1 MTFVSAL
8 FSRTHLNANYFAV
21 LNESFKVISLFSYQS
36 SLSCCCS
43 ATFVSYQIFKCLS
56 TTFLTFFKVICFCCV
71 THATA
76 HIYYHKHLR
85 LSTTFLFFLAVF
97 QQLSYIIMY
106 PSACQQLF
114 HFYNCERRRRDLN
127 PRAAV
132 NDLHPF
138 QGCPFGQ
145 LGYFSEL
152 KQYMI
157 IDLVD
162 NGESGIR
169 THAPLRTNGFQD
181 RLVMTTSIS
190 LQFCFALFDQRKIYY
205 TYTPLPCQQV
215 FFIFLHFF
223 HLFLKQGY
231 IYLLFLYIN
240 SKKNCL
246 YV

>member
-1 MTFVSAL
+1 M
-8 FSRTHLNANYFAV
+8 
-21 LNESFKVISLFSYQS
+21 
-36 SLSCCCS
+36 
-43 ATFVSYQIFKCLS
+43 
-56 TTFLTFFKVICFCCV
+56 
-71 THATA
+71 
-76 HIYYHKHLR
+76 
-85 LSTTFLFFLAVF
+85 
-97 QQLSYIIMY
+97 
-106 PSACQQLF
+106 
-114 HFYNCERRRRDLN
+114 N

-190 LQFCFALFDQRKIYY
+190 LQFSVRYLTSARIIIHITPCLVNKFFSFFYNFFTCSFCRVIY
-205 TYTPLPCQQV
+205 V
-215 FFIFLHFF
+215 FIFFT
-223 HLFLKQGY
+223 
-231 IYLLFLYIN
+231 
-240 SKKNCL
+240 
-246 YV
+246 